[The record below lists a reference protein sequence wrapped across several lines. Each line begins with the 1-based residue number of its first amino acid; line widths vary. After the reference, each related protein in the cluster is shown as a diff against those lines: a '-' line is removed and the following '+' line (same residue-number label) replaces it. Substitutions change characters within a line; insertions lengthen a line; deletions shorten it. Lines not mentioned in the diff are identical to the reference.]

1 MGVKKGD
8 LTVGVIL
15 LLGTVLAMLNQT
27 ALNTALPSIMVDLNV
42 DEATVQWLVSAYSL
56 VNAIV
61 ISLSA
66 YLMGRFGTRRLFL
79 FAIGCFMVG
88 SLLGALSSSFVV
100 VLVGRIL
107 QAVCAGINMP
117 MMFAVLLLIFP
128 REKRGT
134 AMGVV
139 TLAICCAPAIG
150 PTISGLLVDT
160 VGWHGLFWL
169 MAALAAL
176 LLIVGIAKLKSYG
189 EFGRIGFDTP
199 SVILVALGLVL
210 LLLGISNLKV
220 VDTMALAAVLIVVGL
235 VVLALFVRRQ
245 LKLEEP
251 LLNIRVLASGDFR
264 TAAIV
269 VMLTQ
274 AMLIGLNMIMPLY
287 IQNILGYSALISG
300 LIMLPG
306 AVLGGLSSVFAGRLF
321 DRVGVRKCVV
331 PGFLVTLAGA
341 VGLLFFGLDTSIVVV
356 TVVYTIVL
364 GALQYC
370 NTPTNTWGVN
380 ALENRVIQHG
390 TALTNVLNQVGASL
404 ATAIL
409 MIGITLG
416 SAGSAASSAAAQA
429 LDGQRCAF
437 AVVVVVVALACVL
450 VLLFVR
456 DRKTEPSDAASYVM
470 EAIPVQGTGYAG
482 LLAGDAM
489 NADPYFITDGATV
502 RDALVLLISKKT
514 GGVPIVDAD
523 RRVVGFI
530 ADGDIM
536 KYVGQSKQKV
546 LDSTY
551 MLYLAPDDTSF
562 DERVQDVLE
571 RNAMAIAT
579 QKVIAIDEKTSVEA
593 ACTLLAEKRLKKL
606 PVTKDGKL
614 VGTLSRADI
623 LRGSMAGLVQA
634 VDADRSLSTSAAPA
648 GA

>member
-27 ALNTALPSIMVDLNV
+27 ALNPALPAIMVDLNV
-42 DEATVQWLVSAYSL
+42 DTATVQWLVSAYSL

-61 ISLSA
+61 IPLSA
-66 YLMGRFGTRRLFL
+66 YLMGRFGTRRVFL
-79 FAIGCFMVG
+79 FAIGCFTVG
-88 SLLGALSSSFVV
+88 SLLGAISSNFVV
-100 VLVGRIL
+100 VLIGRIL

-134 AMGVV
+134 AMGIV
-139 TLAICCAPAIG
+139 TLAICCAPAVG
-150 PTISGLLVDT
+150 PAVSGLLVDS

-169 MAALAAL
+169 VTALAAVL
-176 LLIVGIAKLKSYG
+176 LVFAVVKLAPYG
-189 EFGRIGFDTP
+189 NFERIGFDAS
-199 SVILVALGLVL
+199 SVVLVALGLLL

-220 VDTMALAAVLIVVGL
+220 LSTLVLAVGLIVVGL
-235 VVLALFVRRQ
+235 VVLGLFVHRQ
-245 LKLEEP
+245 LKLDAP
-251 LLNIRVLASGDFR
+251 LLNVRVLASRDFR
-264 TAAIV
+264 TAAVV
-269 VMLTQ
+269 VMLIQ
-274 AMLIGLNMIMPLY
+274 ATLIGLNMIMPLY
-287 IQNILGYSALISG
+287 IQNILGYSAFASG

-306 AVLGGLSSVFAGRLF
+306 AILGGLGSVLAGRLF
-321 DRVGVRKCVV
+321 DKFGVRACVV
-331 PGFLVTLAGA
+331 PGFLVMLVGSA
-341 VGLLFFGLDTSIVVV
+341 GLLFFGLDANIVVV
-356 TVVYTIVL
+356 TVVYAIIL

-380 ALENRVIQHG
+380 SLENRVIQHG
-390 TALTNVLNQVGASL
+390 TALTNTLNQVGASL
-404 ATAIL
+404 STAIL
-409 MIGITLG
+409 MMAITLG
-416 SAGSAASSAAAQA
+416 SAGSSASDAVVQA

-437 AVVVVVVALACVL
+437 VVVLVMVAFACVL

-470 EAIPVQGTGYAG
+470 EAMPVQGAGYAG
-482 LLAGDAM
+482 QLAGAAM

-502 RDALVLLISKKT
+502 RDALMLLISKKT
-514 GGVPIVDAD
+514 GGVPIVNAD
-523 RRVVGFI
+523 REVVGFI
-530 ADGDIM
+530 TDGDIM

-551 MLYLAPDDTSF
+551 MLYLAPEDTSF

-571 RNAMAIAT
+571 LDAMAIAT

-634 VDADRSLSTSAAPA
+634 VDADRSAPASTAPA